1 MAAENL
7 RVSIAPDI
15 HPEFL
20 AGWHIF
26 LRHLQ
31 KQVEVSMDI
40 SSYANFGE
48 LRAGLEQGQVDM
60 IFASAAD
67 CSYLVLQ
74 KNFVALARPESDVTE
89 IVVLCRA
96 DAAYQNIEDIE
107 GKQNRIAYA
116 DSPEVKHLGLILL
129 EAANVGDGDLVL
141 VSSQSHLLAAKQLM
155 NAEVDLAFV
164 PTDIYEGWSATLRN
178 SMRPLVQTR
187 KEDVEGLSHVLLLSS
202 HYQHLVSPLKSA
214 LHHIN
219 GSGQQGLLHDIN
231 IHKWHVLDDNT
242 DIDYLIDLVDTLQI

>member
-1 MAAENL
+1 MVTANL

-31 KQVEVSMDI
+31 KQVDVSMDI

-48 LRAGLEQGQVDM
+48 LRAGLEQEQVDM
-60 IFASAAD
+60 IFASASD

-74 KNFVALARPESDVTE
+74 KGFIALARPESDVTE
-89 IVVLCRA
+89 IVVLCRN
-96 DAAYQNIEDIE
+96 DATYQHIEDME
-107 GKQNRIAYA
+107 GRQNRIACA

-129 EAANVGDGDLVL
+129 EAANVNDEELVL
-141 VSSQSHLLAAKQLM
+141 SSTQSHLLAAKQLM

-178 SMRPLVQTR
+178 SMRPLVQTM
-187 KEDVEGLSHVLLLSS
+187 KDDVEGLSHVLLLSPQ
-202 HYQHLVSPLKSA
+202 YQHLVAGLKSE
-214 LHHIN
+214 LNLIN
-219 GSGQQGLLHDIN
+219 GSGQQRLLQDIN
-231 IHKWHVLDDNT
+231 IHKWHVLEDNA